1 MAASSRIFVKGLPP
15 TFTDAEFRKHFAFSG
30 REITDAK
37 IFPSRRIGYIGY
49 KTPEDAKKAVK
60 YFNKSFVRM
69 SRIGVEIAR
78 PVQPISAP
86 TAGRETGGDGAEVSQ
101 AVDRSIDAG
110 KRDDSKP
117 DAEDPKLQEFL
128 EAYKPKS
135 KKRAWEAEGTG
146 ANATAIIQQ
155 DRPDKTAQ
163 KEAES
168 DGEYQEVARK
178 PKRAKKEHSPEE
190 THPEAKPEPVATTVN
205 PEPESL
211 NGETQATAAG
221 AGAGAVS
228 DADWAR
234 SRTSR
239 LLGLLDEDE
248 EEAAALAHPAPA
260 QTGPN
265 LDSDDEPIKGATS
278 TRLADAPES
287 SLPSPPLEKTRD
299 PVKPLATNA
308 ETELVHSSMRLFV
321 RNLAYDV
328 KQEDLEA
335 EFSTFGD
342 MDEVRC
348 EALLHRLYF
357 VSTR

>member
-1 MAASSRIFVKGLPP
+1 MDTSSRIFVKGLPP
-15 TFTDAEFRKHFAFSG
+15 TFTDAEFRKHFAFAG
-30 REITDAK
+30 QIVTDAK
-37 IFPSRRIGYIGY
+37 IFPSRKIGYIGY

-101 AVDRSIDAG
+101 AVDWSIDAG
-110 KRDDSKP
+110 KQDDSKP

-163 KEAES
+163 QGAES

-178 PKRAKKEHSPEE
+178 PKRAKKEPSPEV
-190 THPEAKPEPVATTVN
+190 TRSEAKPEHVPLTANV
-205 PEPESL
+205 EPESKS
-211 NGETQATAAG
+211 EEAQATA

-248 EEAAALAHPAPA
+248 EEAATVAHPV
-260 QTGPN
+260 
-265 LDSDDEPIKGATS
+265 
-278 TRLADAPES
+278 
-287 SLPSPPLEKTRD
+287 
-299 PVKPLATNA
+299 PVN
-308 ETELVHSSMRLFV
+308 
-321 RNLAYDV
+321 N
-328 KQEDLEA
+328 
-335 EFSTFGD
+335 
-342 MDEVRC
+342 
-348 EALLHRLYF
+348 
-357 VSTR
+357 